1 MSFRRAA
8 LLALAVLLPAPF
20 ATRGADPGMAVR
32 PQDGNRIVTVE
43 KTDEAG
49 VLSGTMTE
57 ITSARVRSVDFGK
70 REVTLHVSD
79 GKVEVVKVGPEV
91 KNLEKL
97 DRGDRVQLKFR
108 GGLVLRRLAPGDAGA
123 APEVS
128 KETKGTGIG
137 DVLGGVETVRGHF
150 PGTVSA
156 VDAAT
161 RVFTI
166 TAKDG
171 KPFSAR
177 AGTSVPLDDIRTGD
191 RFAVTFSAALA
202 VSVEPTY
209 EPQR

>member
-8 LLALAVLLPAPF
+8 VLALAVVIPAPF
-20 ATRGADPGMAVR
+20 TARGEDLGMAVR
-32 PQDGNRIVTVE
+32 PQEGNRIVTVE

-57 ITSARVRSVDFGK
+57 VTSARVRSVDLER

-79 GKVEVVKVGPEV
+79 GKVETVKVGPEV

-97 DRGDRVQLKFR
+97 DRGDRVQMKFR
-108 GGLVLRRLAPGDAGA
+108 GGLVLRRLVPGDDGA
-123 APEVS
+123 APEVK
-128 KETKGTGIG
+128 KEEKNTGMG
-137 DVLGGVETVRGHF
+137 DLLGGVEVVRGHF
-150 PGTVSA
+150 AGTASA
-156 VDAAT
+156 VDPTT

-166 TAKDG
+166 TGKDG
-171 KPFSAR
+171 KPYSAR
-177 AGTSVPLDDIRTGD
+177 AGASVPADGIKAGD

-202 VSVEPTY
+202 VSVDPTY

>member
-1 MSFRRAA
+1 MSHRRAA
-8 LLALAVLLPAPF
+8 VLALAILLQAPF
-20 ATRGADPGMAVR
+20 AARGDDPGMAVR
-32 PQDGNRIVTVE
+32 PQAGNRVVTVE
-43 KTDEAG
+43 KTDETG

-57 ITSARVRSVDFGK
+57 VTSARVRSVDLQK

-97 DRGDRVQLKFR
+97 DRGDRVQMKFR

-128 KETKGTGIG
+128 KEAKGTGIG
-137 DVLGGVETVRGHF
+137 DVLGGVETVRGHLT
-150 PGTVSA
+150 GTVTA
-156 VDAAT
+156 VDPAT
-161 RVFTI
+161 RTFTI
-166 TAKDG
+166 TSKDG
-171 KPFSAR
+171 KSYTAR
-177 AGTSVPLDDIRTGD
+177 AGTSLPFDDFRVGD
-191 RFAVTFSAALA
+191 RFAVTFSAALG

>member
-8 LLALAVLLPAPF
+8 VLALAVLLPAPF
-20 ATRGADPGMAVR
+20 AARGEDLGMAVR
-32 PQDGNRIVTVE
+32 PQAGNRVVTVE
-43 KTDEAG
+43 RTDETG

-57 ITSARVRSVDFGK
+57 ITSARVRSVDLEK

-91 KNLEKL
+91 KDLEKL
-97 DRGDRVQLKFR
+97 DRGDRVQMKFR
-108 GGLVLRRLAPGDAGA
+108 GGLVLRRLAPGDEGA

-128 KETKGTGIG
+128 KEAKGTGIG

-150 PGTVSA
+150 TGTVTA
-156 VDAAT
+156 VDPAT

-166 TAKDG
+166 TGKDG
-171 KPFSAR
+171 KPYAAR
-177 AGTSVPLDDIRTGD
+177 AGTSVPLDDIRAGD
-191 RFAVTFSAALA
+191 RFAVTFSAALG